1 MQLTLSLCKD
11 DDGGDFEDDDSDD
24 DKVDGTFAFV
34 LEPSPV
40 LPIISTALLVIM
52 IMKMTIFNTIMIITD
67 HS

>member
-24 DKVDGTFAFV
+24 DKVNGTFVFV

-52 IMKMTIFNTIMIITD
+52 IMKITIFNTIMIILNIR
-67 HS
+67 

>member
-11 DDGGDFEDDDSDD
+11 DDGGDFEDDESDD
-24 DKVDGTFAFV
+24 EKVNGTFVFV
-34 LEPSPV
+34 LEPSRI

-52 IMKMTIFNTIMIITD
+52 IMEVTIFNTIMIITD

>member
-11 DDGGDFEDDDSDD
+11 DDDGDFEDDDSDD
-24 DKVDGTFAFV
+24 DKVNGTFVFV

-52 IMKMTIFNTIMIITD
+52 IMKITIFNTKMIITD